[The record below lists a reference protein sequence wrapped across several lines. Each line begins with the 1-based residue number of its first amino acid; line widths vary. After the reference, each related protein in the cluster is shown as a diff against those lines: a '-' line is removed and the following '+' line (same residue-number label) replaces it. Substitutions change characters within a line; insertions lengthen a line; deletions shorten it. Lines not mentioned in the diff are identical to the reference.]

1 MSSFS
6 DTLPSVPESQLEQV
20 AVLPVLIERGKP
32 VRIVL
37 ITTRDSGR
45 WTIPKGNS
53 IKGLQPHEAA
63 AREAMEEGGLIGKV
77 GKEALGVYDFWK
89 RRTGH
94 WELAKVRVFPLRV
107 EAQLQDFKERDIRKV
122 QVFDVDDAEENV
134 LEPGLKT
141 IIRNYA
147 KSVEGW

>member
-1 MSSFS
+1 MAKAYFCKYITISRRYFQKFLVEGFGAALRFKARFADGRPEVSI
-6 DTLPSVPESQLEQV
+6 DGGVPG
-20 AVLPVLIERGKP
+20 I
-32 VRIVL
+32 
-37 ITTRDSGR
+37 
-45 WTIPKGNS
+45 
-53 IKGLQPHEAA
+53 AA
-63 AREAMEEGGLIGKV
+63 DRSPRHAS
-77 GKEALGVYDFWK
+77 EALDGVW
-89 RRTGH
+89 H
-94 WELAKVRVFPLRV
+94 WV